1 VRHEIATAAYR
12 RRLAMTLVASSG
24 CDEAIPRRSSR
35 CYIPTTRFDRERH
48 DKRGENVLVHSK
60 WRLACAACALIAA
73 APAALAADAAYPTRP
88 IRLIVPYPPGG
99 STDPT
104 ARAYGNWLTDKLG
117 VPIVIDNRP
126 GAGATIGHALGAKA
140 PPDGYTLLLGT
151 SAGLVVSPAFGTKLP
166 YDPVRDLA
174 PVGLGVYVP
183 FLLVIH
189 PGVPA
194 KSVKELVDLAKARPG
209 TINFGSP
216 GTGTPNHLGMELLK
230 AMTGADF
237 VHVPYKGGGPA
248 TVDLVA
254 GRIQAIFGSIPQ
266 WQPHLAAGKVRAIG
280 VGHPKRVKSMPEVPA
295 IAETLP
301 GFTNT
306 SWYGILAPA
315 GTPAPIV
322 NRINA
327 EMNRAVANVEFTKSI
342 EAIGLEAASST
353 PKEMG
358 DMIRAE
364 LARWTKV
371 IKAAGIKA
379 E

>member
-1 VRHEIATAAYR
+1 MSVFAVRAASTA
-12 RRLAMTLVASSG
+12 VALSLFAG
-24 CDEAIPRRSSR
+24 
-35 CYIPTTRFDRERH
+35 
-48 DKRGENVLVHSK
+48 
-60 WRLACAACALIAA
+60 AACTY
-73 APAALAADAAYPTRP
+73 AADAAYPTRP

-104 ARAYGNWLTDKLG
+104 ARAYGGWLADKFG
-117 VPIVIDNRP
+117 VPVVIDNRP

-166 YDPVRDLA
+166 YDPIKDLA
-174 PVGLGVYVP
+174 PIGVGVYVP
-183 FLLVIH
+183 FLLVTH
-189 PGVPA
+189 PSVPA
-194 KSVKELVDLAKARPG
+194 KNVKELVDLAKAKPG

-216 GTGTPNHLGMELLK
+216 GSGTPNHLGMELLK
-230 AMTGADF
+230 AMTGAQF

-266 WQPHLAAGKVRAIG
+266 WQPFLASGKVRAVG

-295 IAETLP
+295 IAETYP

-306 SWYGILAPA
+306 SWYGLLAPA
-315 GTPAPIV
+315 GTPPAIV
-322 NRINA
+322 NKVNA
-327 EMNRAVANVEFTKSI
+327 EMTRAAQNPEFIKHI
-342 EAIGLEAASST
+342 EGIGLEIASST
-353 PKEMG
+353 PREMG
-358 DMIRAE
+358 DLVRSE

-371 IKAAGIKA
+371 INSAGIRA

>member
-1 VRHEIATAAYR
+1 VRSRSKIAVA
-12 RRLAMTLVASSG
+12 LALLGASSLG
-24 CDEAIPRRSSR
+24 
-35 CYIPTTRFDRERH
+35 
-48 DKRGENVLVHSK
+48 
-60 WRLACAACALIAA
+60 AA
-73 APAALAADAAYPTRP
+73 AEAQYPTRP
-88 IRLIVPYPPGG
+88 IRMIVPYPPGG

-104 ARAYGNWLTDKLG
+104 ARVYGTWLTDKLG

-166 YDPVRDLA
+166 YDPLKDFE
-174 PVGLGVYVP
+174 PIGLGVYVP

-189 PGVPA
+189 ASVPA
-194 KSVKELVDLAKARPG
+194 KTTKELIDLAKAKPG

-216 GTGTPNHLGMELLK
+216 GSGTPNHLGMELLK

-266 WQPHLAAGKVRAIG
+266 WQPFLASGKVRAIG
-280 VGHPKRVKSMPEVPA
+280 IGHPKRVKSMPDVPA
-295 IAETLP
+295 IAELLP

-306 SWYGILAPA
+306 SWYGLLAPA
-315 GTPAPIV
+315 GTPQSIV
-322 NRINA
+322 NKINT
-327 EMNRAVANVEFTKSI
+327 EMTRAVANAEFTKQI
-342 EAIGLEAASST
+342 EAIGLEPASST
-353 PKEMG
+353 PKEMREL
-358 DMIRAE
+358 IRSE

-371 IKAAGIKA
+371 IRAAGIKP